1 MIVWIFQTGEPLH
14 IDSENPRPMRAMNLS
29 DKLLDRGHDVVLWSS
44 AFNHQKKIH
53 RSRSFKSIR
62 INSNF
67 EIRLIPSWGYK
78 KHIGLARLVDHG
90 QMAINFKRLLNQ
102 EEVAPDVAFIG
113 YPPIEAATVFSDWL
127 IKRNIPAMLD
137 VKDLW
142 PQMFVEALPNFL
154 QPLGKTF
161 FYPYFY
167 LAKKTFRNVNSISAM
182 TPSFLSWVLNFA
194 DKKQTK
200 LDKVFR
206 LTSADEHSNPQDLIK
221 ADSWWQEQGVNKDHP
236 VIFFVGT
243 FMSVFDFKPVQHA
256 AKNLAK
262 KGVKCQFVLCGAGDY
277 LDEIKVM
284 MKGLTNVFFPGWI
297 DKPEIESLAKMSIAS
312 LAPYKNIDNYILNTP
327 NKIVDA
333 LLLGLPVLSPLKGE
347 VANLIEIHKVGFS
360 YGEFLTLEQCILD
373 LIDDKPLQKKISRN
387 ARNLYSEEFEFN
399 KVYDNLVMHLEELAS
414 I

>member
-14 IDSENPRPMRAMNLS
+14 IDSENPRPMRAMNLCN
-29 DKLLDRGHDVVLWSS
+29 KLVDRGHDVVLWSS

-53 RSRSFKSIR
+53 RSRSFESIR

-90 QMAINFKRLLNQ
+90 QMAINFKRLLNK

-113 YPPIEAATVFSDWL
+113 YPPIEAATVFSNWL
-127 IKRNIPAMLD
+127 LKRNIPAMLD

-142 PQMFVEALPNFL
+142 PQMFVDVLPNFL
-154 QPLGKTF
+154 QPLGKIF

-167 LAKKTFRNVNSISAM
+167 LAKKAIRNVDSISAM

-194 DKKQTK
+194 DKKETK
-200 LDKVFR
+200 LDRVFR
-206 LTSADEHSNPQDLIK
+206 LTSSDEHSNPLDLIK
-221 ADSWWQEQGVNKDHP
+221 ANSWWQEQGISKDYP

-256 AKNLAK
+256 AKKLAK
-262 KGVKCQFVLCGAGDY
+262 QGIKCQFVLCGAGDY

-284 MKGLTNVFFPGWI
+284 MEGLTNVFFPGWI
-297 DKPEIESLAKMSIAS
+297 DKPEIESLAKISIAS
-312 LAPYKNIDNYILNTP
+312 LAPYKNIDNYTLNTP

-333 LLLGLPVLSPLKGE
+333 LMLGLPVLSPLKGE
-347 VANLIEIHKVGFS
+347 VAELIEMHKVGFS
-360 YGEFLTLEQCILD
+360 YGESLTLEQCILN
-373 LIDDKPLQKKISRN
+373 LIEDKALQKKISRN
-387 ARNLYSEEFEFN
+387 ARNLYIEEFEFN
-399 KVYDNLVMHLEELAS
+399 KVYDSLVMHLEELAS

>member
-1 MIVWIFQTGEPLH
+1 VWIFQTGEPLH
-14 IDSENPRPMRAMNLS
+14 IDSENPRPMRAMNLCN
-29 DKLLDRGHDVVLWSS
+29 KLVDRGHDVVLWSS

-53 RSRSFKSIR
+53 RSRSSESIR
-62 INSNF
+62 INRNF
-67 EIRLIPSWGYK
+67 EIRLIPSCGYK

-102 EEVAPDVAFIG
+102 EKFSPDVAFIG
-113 YPPIEAATVFSDWL
+113 YPPIEAATVFSNWL
-127 IKRNIPAMLD
+127 LKRNIPAMLD

-142 PQMFVEALPNFL
+142 PQMFVDALPNFL
-154 QPLGKTF
+154 QPLGKIF

-194 DKKQTK
+194 DRKQTR
-200 LDKVFR
+200 LDRVFR
-206 LTSADEHSNPQDLIK
+206 LTSSDENSKPQDLTK
-221 ADSWWQEQGVNKDHP
+221 ADIWWQEQGVSKDQP

-277 LDEIKVM
+277 LEEIKLM

-297 DKPEIESLAKMSIAS
+297 NKPQIESLAKMSIAS
-312 LAPYKNIDNYILNTP
+312 VAPYKNIDNYILNTP

-333 LLLGLPVLSPLKGE
+333 FLLGLPVLSPLKGE
-347 VANLIEIHKVGFS
+347 VAKLIETHKVGFT

-373 LIDDKPLQKKISRN
+373 LIDDKALQNKISRN

-399 KVYDNLVMHLEELAS
+399 KVYNNLVMHLEELSS